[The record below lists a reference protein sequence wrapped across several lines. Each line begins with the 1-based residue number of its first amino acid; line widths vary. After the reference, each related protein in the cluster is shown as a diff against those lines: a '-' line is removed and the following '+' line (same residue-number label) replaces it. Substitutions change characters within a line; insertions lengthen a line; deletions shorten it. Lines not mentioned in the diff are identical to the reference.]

1 MNNKEINFDI
11 NINRNV
17 KTGKTD
23 VQFTYKTVHFMAV
36 FPCTL
41 RRPMMLT
48 LATVVGL
55 FNLFQFIEN
64 RFCKG

>member
-1 MNNKEINFDI
+1 MNNKKINFDI

-41 RRPMMLT
+41 
-48 LATVVGL
+48 
-55 FNLFQFIEN
+55 
-64 RFCKG
+64 